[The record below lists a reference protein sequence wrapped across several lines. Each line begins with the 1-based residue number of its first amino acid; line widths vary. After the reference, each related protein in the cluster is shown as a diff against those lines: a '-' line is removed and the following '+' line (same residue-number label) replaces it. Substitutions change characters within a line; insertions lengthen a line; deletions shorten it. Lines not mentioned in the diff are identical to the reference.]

1 MKVQQGSEESLEAL
15 GFTLPYPLCILE
27 AGLFSTLLLRFLKL
41 MLDGLLHQLESAV
54 IAILLPVLLGVQELC
69 PGLISQPVVLYLLE
83 CLVEPFDS
91 SWGFGWLV
99 LDEVELAWICS
110 QYAALPF
117 FHMPPA
123 FAGTKGW
130 CCVVKLDARPCGAH
144 GCCWSRYCSVTETQ
158 SARPLALWLS
168 YKRRSSTWV
177 T

>member
-117 FHMPPA
+117 STCHLLSPEPR
-123 FAGTKGW
+123 AGAVW
-130 CCVVKLDARPCGAH
+130 SNWMLVLVVPTGAV
-144 GCCWSRYCSVTETQ
+144 GVGTAQ
-158 SARPLALWLS
+158 
-168 YKRRSSTWV
+168 
-177 T
+177 